1 MRPIML
7 VVTGL
12 CLAVPLAAQ
21 HTTPDFLRHDDGPEN
36 ALMAYTSRPY
46 HPVRMGEVRASTF
59 LTEDRV
65 MPFGEAI
72 GPITPGQVR
81 SGGFPAVTEIGL
93 AFGVR
98 PPIGGNYRVG
108 DTLMT
113 VVVTPGPK
121 GWGVVISPT
130 GLMEVVARDAGQT
143 ETRVVAIYGPIRPGQ
158 SVLPLAYVPDPGD
171 IDPVATPDGPAGTVI
186 GPPTPRELLISFG
199 QLFIDLGRGDGM
211 AIGDFVQLRRQAG
224 HGLHAADGSDE
235 LMATGQVINV
245 NARSSTIR
253 LNKIL
258 APEIMPGTLV
268 VRVATLP

>member
-7 VVTGL
+7 VLTGL

-46 HPVRMGEVRASTF
+46 HPVRMGEVRAATF

-72 GPITPGQVR
+72 GPITPQQVR

-93 AFGVR
+93 AFAVR

-108 DTLMT
+108 DTVMT

-121 GWGVVISPT
+121 GWGVVVSPT
-130 GLMEVVARDAGQT
+130 GLMEVVGREAGQT
-143 ETRVVAIYGPIRPGQ
+143 ATRVLAIYGPIRPGQ
-158 SVLPLAYVPDPGD
+158 SVLPLASLPDPGD
-171 IDPVATPDGPAGTVI
+171 VDPVATPSGPAGAVI
-186 GPPTPRELLISFG
+186 GPPKPRELLTSFG

-211 AIGDFVQLRRQAG
+211 AVGDFVQLRRHAG
-224 HGLHAADGSDE
+224 PGLNAADDSE
-235 LMATGQVINV
+235 ALLATGQVIHV

-258 APEIMPGTLV
+258 APEIVSGTPV